1 MNRKLHRV
9 LDDIQKTEEKIAA
22 WQEQLRNLNTQ
33 REMLENEEIIKS
45 IRSLNLEKRELLAVL
60 EGLQDGKAVI
70 VGDHGNT
77 ENPDADGSMETADG
91 LQETENMAPEP
102 GAGAS
107 ALENRT
113 EREGLESETEN

>member
-45 IRSLNLEKRELLAVL
+45 IRSLKLEKRELLAVL

-70 VGDHGNT
+70 VGEHGT
-77 ENPDADGSMETADG
+77 MERPGREGGMETAG
-91 LQETENMAPEP
+91 QPEESENMVPELS
-102 GAGAS
+102 AGVM
-107 ALENRT
+107 ALENSE
-113 EREGLESETEN
+113 EREGLENEA